1 MIRKNEKNKAQKMAA
16 ELLQQIPFVECK
28 VIETLPFFHDNRT
41 KKVRVCQIN
50 GELWV
55 PTIEL
60 GYGSPETNRINK
72 LRFTGELTSKDLL
85 PLRSKG
91 SSPSWFISHSAIL
104 RLQDQIDEIIHWE
117 GCKACYHA
125 ILDTI
130 SNEQIEVPKAYEF
143 SKEEADHIYEIHDRR
158 LELLREGKKLEKQ
171 EQEEDFSESDFK
183 DEFMKKFFSATE
195 EEVQEAMNAM
205 KDIDELA
212 GQIISLCM
220 DWVKHT
226 GAKGGDWGNG
236 MVMGLTKATSYL
248 LIALDRQAT
257 KENGRPSIIELY
269 QSMLPT
275 CIEIAK
281 NDIAQKEAMEREK
294 RKKEG
299 YN

>member
-1 MIRKNEKNKAQKMAA
+1 MEKEKNKAQKKAA

-28 VIETLPFFHDNRT
+28 LVETRPFFHDNRT

-60 GYGSPETNRINK
+60 GYGSPETNKISK
-72 LRFTGELTSKDLL
+72 LRFTGELTSQDLL

-104 RLQDQIDEIIHWE
+104 RLQDQLEDIIHWE
-117 GCKACYHA
+117 GCIACFHA
-125 ILDTI
+125 ILDMI
-130 SNEQIEVPKAYEF
+130 SDEKIDVPRAYEF
-143 SKEEADHIYEIHDRR
+143 SKEETDHIYELHDRR
-158 LELLREGKKLEKQ
+158 LELLKEGKKLEKLGL
-171 EQEEDFSESDFK
+171 EENFSESDFK

-195 EEVQEAMNAM
+195 EELEEAMNAM
-205 KDIDELA
+205 EDIDELT
-212 GQIISLCM
+212 GRIIGLCL

-226 GAKGGDWGNG
+226 GDKGGDWGNG
-236 MVMGLTKATSYL
+236 LVMALTKATSYL

-257 KENGRPSIIELY
+257 KEKGRASIIEFY
-269 QSMLPT
+269 QSMLPV
-275 CIEIAK
+275 CLEIAK
-281 NDIAQKEAMEREK
+281 EDIAKKEAAEHEK
-294 RKKEG
+294 RAKEG

>member
-130 SNEQIEVPKAYEF
+130 SNEQIEVPKVYEF

-183 DEFMKKFFSATE
+183 DEFMKKFFSTTE

-275 CIEIAK
+275 CIEIAE
-281 NDIAQKEAMEREK
+281 NDIAQKEALEREK

>member
-130 SNEQIEVPKAYEF
+130 SNEQIEVPKVYEF

-275 CIEIAK
+275 CIEIAE

>member
-130 SNEQIEVPKAYEF
+130 SNEQIEVPKVYEF

-183 DEFMKKFFSATE
+183 DEFMKKFFSTTE

>member
-1 MIRKNEKNKAQKMAA
+1 M
-16 ELLQQIPFVECK
+16 
-28 VIETLPFFHDNRT
+28 
-41 KKVRVCQIN
+41 
-50 GELWV
+50 
-55 PTIEL
+55 
-60 GYGSPETNRINK
+60 
-72 LRFTGELTSKDLL
+72 
-85 PLRSKG
+85 
-91 SSPSWFISHSAIL
+91 
-104 RLQDQIDEIIHWE
+104 
-117 GCKACYHA
+117 
-125 ILDTI
+125 
-130 SNEQIEVPKAYEF
+130 
-143 SKEEADHIYEIHDRR
+143 
-158 LELLREGKKLEKQ
+158 EKQ

>member
-1 MIRKNEKNKAQKMAA
+1 MEKVKNKAQKMAA
-16 ELLQQIPFVECK
+16 DLLQQIPFVECK
-28 VIETLPFFHDNRT
+28 VIETRPFFHDNRT

-91 SSPSWFISHSAIL
+91 FNAGWFISHSAIL

-117 GCKACYHA
+117 GCRACFHA

-130 SNEQIEVPKAYEF
+130 SNEKIEVPKAYEF

-158 LELLREGKKLEKQ
+158 LELLREGKKLERLG
-171 EQEEDFSESDFK
+171 QEEDPSESDFK

-195 EEVQEAMNAM
+195 EEVEEAMNAM

-226 GAKGGDWGNG
+226 GRKGGDWGNG
-236 MVMGLTKATSYL
+236 LVMGLTKATSYL

-257 KENGRPSIIELY
+257 KGKGRTSIIELY

-294 RKKEG
+294 REKKG

>member
-130 SNEQIEVPKAYEF
+130 SNEQIEVPKVYEF

-183 DEFMKKFFSATE
+183 DEFMKKFFSTTE

-275 CIEIAK
+275 CIEIAE

>member
-171 EQEEDFSESDFK
+171 EQEEYFSESDFK

>member
-1 MIRKNEKNKAQKMAA
+1 MIRKNE
-16 ELLQQIPFVECK
+16 
-28 VIETLPFFHDNRT
+28 
-41 KKVRVCQIN
+41 
-50 GELWV
+50 
-55 PTIEL
+55 
-60 GYGSPETNRINK
+60 S
-72 LRFTGELTSKDLL
+72 
-85 PLRSKG
+85 
-91 SSPSWFISHSAIL
+91 
-104 RLQDQIDEIIHWE
+104 
-117 GCKACYHA
+117 YHA

>member
-183 DEFMKKFFSATE
+183 DEFMKKFFSTTE

-257 KENGRPSIIELY
+257 KENGRPSIIEFY

>member
-60 GYGSPETNRINK
+60 GYGSHETNRINK

-130 SNEQIEVPKAYEF
+130 SNEQIEVPKVYEF

-171 EQEEDFSESDFK
+171 EQEEYFSESDFK
-183 DEFMKKFFSATE
+183 DEFMKKFFSTTE

>member
-16 ELLQQIPFVECK
+16 DLLQQIPFVECK
-28 VIETLPFFHDNRT
+28 VIETRPFFHDNRT

>member
-130 SNEQIEVPKAYEF
+130 SNEQIEVPKVYEF

-183 DEFMKKFFSATE
+183 DEFMKEFFYATE

-257 KENGRPSIIELY
+257 KENGRPSIIEFY